1 LKTDQKEAAPD
12 PDLEAEVVVQEVGLP
27 VVAVQGVEAEVD
39 QGVQARAGNQ
49 KADLKVQEID
59 PQHPDLVQ
67 GQDLVQDQL
76 KKVMET
82 ET

>member
-1 LKTDQKEAAPD
+1 MKPNFSSGQD

-76 KKVMET
+76 KKEMET